1 MKVIILGA
9 GAVGVAT
16 AYWLHQRG
24 HGVTV
29 IERREAAALETS
41 FGNGAVIHAS
51 EVEPWAQPGM
61 PWKVLKWLGRE
72 DAPLLLR
79 LRALPHMWRWGLAF
93 ARNCTQGRFAANS
106 VANLRLALL
115 SLECLQAIRSQTG
128 IEYDCATRGVL
139 KIYRDQAAFDAACR
153 RNDMLAQH
161 GLTYRPV
168 TPAECTSLEPALAA
182 TAASLVGGLF
192 FEKDEVGDCHKFT
205 QGLARH
211 LAGQGVEFRYGEA
224 ITSLVREAKRV
235 TQVVTPSGPHAA
247 DAVVVAL
254 GSFSPL
260 LLRTLGLRLPIYPVK
275 GVSVTLPGSSWPA
288 RVRMPVIDDSRLFGI
303 IPIGERVRVAGSA
316 EIDRYDA
323 TPSPR
328 RAQAILDNVMRTFPD
343 FAAAYRPEAAQV
355 WAGLRPVTPPG
366 VAYMGRTPLSNLF
379 VNAGHGH
386 LGWTMACGAGRV
398 VADIV
403 SGEPPPID
411 LSGFPRVNG
420 SP

>member
-1 MKVIILGA
+1 MKILVLGA

-24 HGVTV
+24 HRVTV
-29 IERREAAALETS
+29 IERREGAALETS
-41 FGNGAVIHAS
+41 FGNGAIIHAS

-61 PWKVLKWLGRE
+61 PWKVLKWLGQE

-79 LRALPHMWRWGLAF
+79 LHALPHMWRWGLAF
-93 ARNCTQGRFAANS
+93 ARNCAPERFAANAQ
-106 VANLRLALL
+106 ANLRLVLL
-115 SLECLQAIRSQTG
+115 SLASLQEIRARTG
-128 IEYDCATRGVL
+128 IDYDCATRGVI
-139 KIYRDQAAFDAACR
+139 KIYRDQAAFDSARR
-153 RNDMLAQH
+153 RNDALAAH
-161 GLTYRPV
+161 GLTYRSA
-168 TPAECTSLEPALAA
+168 TPADCVALEPALAA
-182 TAASLVGGLF
+182 TESSLVGGLY
-192 FEKDEVGDCHKFT
+192 FEKDEVGDCHKFS

-211 LAGQGVEFRYGEA
+211 LAERGVEFRYGESISA
-224 ITSLVREAKRV
+224 LVRDGARIARV
-235 TQVVTPSGPHAA
+235 ATSRGEERM

-254 GSFSPL
+254 GSFTAPL
-260 LLRTLGLRLPIYPVK
+260 LRGLGLDLPIYPVK
-275 GVSVTLPGSSWPA
+275 GVSVTMPGSIWPG
-288 RVRMPVIDDSRLFGI
+288 RVRMPIIDDSRLFGLV
-303 IPIGERVRVAGSA
+303 PLGDRLRVAGSA

-343 FAAAYRPEAAQV
+343 FAQSYRPDQAQL

-366 VAYMGRTPLSNLF
+366 VAYMGRTPISNLF

-386 LGWTMACGAGRV
+386 LGWTMSCGAGRV

-411 LSGFPRVNG
+411 LTGFPRMSG
-420 SP
+420 

>member
-1 MKVIILGA
+1 MHVLVLGA

-24 HGVTV
+24 HQVTV
-29 IERREAAALETS
+29 IERREGAALETS
-41 FGNGAVIHAS
+41 FGNGAIIHAS

-61 PWKVLKWLGRE
+61 PWKVLKWLGQE

-79 LRALPHMWRWGLAF
+79 PRALPHMWRWGLAF
-93 ARNCTQGRFAANS
+93 ARNCTAERFAANS
-106 VANLRLALL
+106 RANLRLVLL
-115 SLECLQAIRSQTG
+115 SLASLQAIRAQTG
-128 IEYDCATRGVL
+128 IEYDCATRGVI
-139 KIYRDQAAFDAACR
+139 KIYRDHGAFDSARR
-153 RNDMLAQH
+153 RNDALAAH
-161 GLTYRPV
+161 GLTYRAI
-168 TPAECTSLEPALAA
+168 TPAECTALEPALGA
-182 TAASLVGGLF
+182 TASTLVGGLY

-211 LAGQGVEFRYGEA
+211 LAERGVEFRYGEPIVA
-224 ITSLVREAKRV
+224 LVREGSRVARV
-235 TQVVTPSGPHAA
+235 TTARGEEAA
-247 DAVVVAL
+247 DAFVVAL
-254 GSFSPL
+254 GSFTPPL
-260 LLRTLGLRLPIYPVK
+260 LRSLGLDLPIYPVK
-275 GVSVTLPGSSWPA
+275 GVSVTLPANLWPG
-288 RVRMPVIDDSRLFGI
+288 RVRMPVIDDSRLFGLV
-303 IPIGERVRVAGSA
+303 PIGDRVRVAGSA

-343 FAAAYRPEAAQV
+343 FAAAYRPDQAQI

-366 VAYMGRTPLSNLF
+366 VAYMGHTPFSNLF

-411 LSGFPRVNG
+411 LSGFPRMVAG
-420 SP
+420 

>member
-1 MKVIILGA
+1 MNVIVLGA

-24 HGVTV
+24 HRVTV
-29 IERREAAALETS
+29 FERREAAALETS

-93 ARNCTQGRFAANS
+93 ARNCTPERFAANS
-106 VANLRLALL
+106 LANLRLALL
-115 SLECLQAIRSQTG
+115 SLECLQTIRKQTG

-139 KIYRDQAAFDAACR
+139 TIYRDQAAFDDAR
-153 RNDMLAQH
+153 RRCDVLARE
-161 GLTYRPV
+161 GLTYRAV
-168 TPAECTSLEPALAA
+168 TPAECADLEPALGA
-182 TAASLVGGLF
+182 TATSLVGALY

-211 LAGQGVEFRYGEA
+211 LAAQGVQFRYGET
-224 ITSLVREAKRV
+224 ITGLTRDGARV
-235 TQVVTPSGPHAA
+235 TQVRTGAGSHSG

-254 GSFSPL
+254 GSFTPPM
-260 LLRTLGLRLPIYPVK
+260 LRSLGLRLPIYPVK
-275 GVSVTLPGSSWPA
+275 GVSVTLPGSLWPA
-288 RVRMPVIDDSRLFGI
+288 RVRMPIIDDSRLFGI
-303 IPIGERVRVAGSA
+303 IPIGDRVRVAGSA

-366 VAYMGRTPLSNLF
+366 VACMGRTPFSNLL

-403 SGEPPPID
+403 CGATPLID
-411 LSGFPRVNG
+411 LTGFPQMATA
-420 SP
+420 

>member
-1 MKVIILGA
+1 MNVVVLGA

-24 HGVTV
+24 HRVTV
-29 IERREAAALETS
+29 FERREAAALETS
-41 FGNGAVIHAS
+41 FGNGAIIHAS

-61 PWKVLKWLGRE
+61 PWKILKWLGRE

-93 ARNCTQGRFAANS
+93 ARNCASERFAANS
-106 VANLRLALL
+106 LANLRLALL
-115 SLECLQAIRSQTG
+115 SLESLQTIRKQTG

-139 KIYRDQAAFDAACR
+139 KIYRDQAAFDDAR
-153 RNDMLAQH
+153 RRCDMLARE
-161 GLTYRPV
+161 GLNYRAV
-168 TPAECTSLEPALAA
+168 TPAECIGLEPALSA
-182 TAASLVGGLF
+182 TSASLVGALY

-205 QGLARH
+205 QGLARS
-211 LAGQGVEFRYGEA
+211 LAAQGVQFRYGETIA
-224 ITSLVREAKRV
+224 GLALEGARV
-235 TQVVTPSGPHAA
+235 TQVRTATGPHAA

-254 GSFSPL
+254 GSFTPL
-260 LLRTLGLRLPIYPVK
+260 LLRRLGIRLPIYPVK
-275 GVSVTLPGSSWPA
+275 GVSVTLPGKLWPA
-288 RVRMPVIDDSRLFGI
+288 RVRMPIIDDSRLFGI
-303 IPIGERVRVAGSA
+303 VPIGDRLRVAGSA
-316 EIDRYDA
+316 EIDRYDT
-323 TPSPR
+323 TPSPQ

-343 FAAAYRPEAAQV
+343 FAAAYRPEVAQM

-366 VAYMGRTPLSNLF
+366 VAYMGRTPFPNLF

-403 SGEPPPID
+403 SGERPPID
-411 LSGFPRVNG
+411 LTGFPQVG
-420 SP
+420 AA

>member
-1 MKVIILGA
+1 MNVIVLGA

-24 HGVTV
+24 HRVTV
-29 IERREAAALETS
+29 LERRDAAALETS

-93 ARNCTQGRFAANS
+93 ARNCTPERFAANS
-106 VANLRLALL
+106 LANLRLALL
-115 SLECLQAIRSQTG
+115 SLECLQAIRKHTG

-139 KIYRDQAAFDAACR
+139 KIYRDQAAFDDAR
-153 RNDMLAQH
+153 RRCDVLARE
-161 GLTYRPV
+161 GLTYRAV
-168 TPAECTSLEPALAA
+168 TPAECTGLEPALGA
-182 TAASLVGGLF
+182 TAASLVGALY

-211 LAGQGVEFRYGEA
+211 LAAQGVQFRYGET
-224 ITSLVREAKRV
+224 ITGLTRDGARV
-235 TQVVTPSGPHAA
+235 TQVRTGAGSHSG

-254 GSFSPL
+254 GSFTPPM
-260 LLRTLGLRLPIYPVK
+260 LRSLGLRLPIYPVK
-275 GVSVTLPGSSWPA
+275 GVSVTLPGSLWPA
-288 RVRMPVIDDSRLFGI
+288 RVRMPIIDDSRLFCI
-303 IPIGERVRVAGSA
+303 VPIGDRVRVAGSA

-366 VAYMGRTPLSNLF
+366 VACMGRTPFPNLF

-403 SGEPPPID
+403 CGETPPID
-411 LSGFPRVNG
+411 LAGFPQMATA
-420 SP
+420 